1 MSPSGSSGSRTGL
14 RDRTLAWLLEPS
26 NPSARYLTLT
36 TVLRRGEEGPEVQA
50 SRASIPQAAPAHEIL
65 LAQYPQGYWMHP
77 GIGCSPRYRATLWQ
91 ILILAQLG
99 MPRCPAVDRAV
110 EHLFE
115 ANQQDDGAFRASKEP
130 GDVPMGLNG
139 SLLWALETLGYGEA
153 PSVERAWSWLAG
165 EIDTHGLASE
175 GGSGGARAQ
184 GAVKVLWAAN
194 AVPSE
199 RRRGAVELVGRE
211 AAALL
216 LDAPPERW
224 GDDPRWFRLTFPLTE
239 GADLLQWMAV
249 LVDAGYGDDPRLAPA
264 RSWLA
269 RKGRPDGTWPLE
281 RVPGKLW
288 ADVGA
293 LDEPNKWVTVR
304 ALAANL

>member
-1 MSPSGSSGSRTGL
+1 VSPNGSSDNRTNPH
-14 RDRTLAWLLEPS
+14 DSTLAWLLEPG

-36 TVLRRGEEGPEVQA
+36 RILDRSEEEPEVQA
-50 SRASIPQAAPAHEIL
+50 SRAAIPQAAPAHEIL

-77 GIGCSPRYRATLWQ
+77 GIGYSPRYRATLWQ
-91 ILILAQLG
+91 VLILAQLG

-110 EHLFE
+110 DHLFE
-115 ANQQDDGAFRASKEP
+115 VNQSGDGAFRASKEL
-130 GDVPMGLNG
+130 GDVPIALNG

-153 PSVERAWSWLAG
+153 LAVERAWSWLAG
-165 EIDTHGLASE
+165 EIETHGLT
-175 GGSGGARAQ
+175 SGGVGGKSRTQ

-194 AVPSE
+194 AVPFD
-199 RRRGAVELVGRE
+199 RRPGAVELISRE

-216 LDAPPERW
+216 LDAPPNRGGGNSSW
-224 GDDPRWFRLTFPLTE
+224 PRLTFPLTE

-269 RKGRPDGTWPLE
+269 RKRRPGGTWPLE

-304 ALAANL
+304 ALAVDR

>member
-1 MSPSGSSGSRTGL
+1 MVPHLAEVAL
-14 RDRTLAWLLEPS
+14 RNKTLAWLLEFN

-36 TVLRRGEEGPEVQA
+36 KVLDRSEETQEVRD
-50 SRASIPQAAPAHEIL
+50 SRAAIPQAAPARDIL

-110 EHLFE
+110 DHLFE
-115 ANQQDDGAFRASKEP
+115 ANQREDGAFRASKEP

-139 SLLWALETLGYGEA
+139 SLLWALERLGYGEA
-153 PSVERAWSWLAG
+153 TAVERAWSWLAG
-165 EIDTHGLASE
+165 EIETHGLESRGVGRE
-175 GGSGGARAQ
+175 SPTQ

-194 AVPSE
+194 AVPPN
-199 RRRGAVELVGRE
+199 RRYGGLELVSRE
-211 AAALL
+211 AAAFL
-216 LDAPPERW
+216 LDASPDRRDGETIW
-224 GDDPRWFRLTFPLTE
+224 SRLTFPLTE

-269 RKGRPDGTWPLE
+269 PKRRPDGAWPLE

-293 LDEPNKWVTVR
+293 LDEPNKWVTIR
-304 ALAANL
+304 ALAVSL